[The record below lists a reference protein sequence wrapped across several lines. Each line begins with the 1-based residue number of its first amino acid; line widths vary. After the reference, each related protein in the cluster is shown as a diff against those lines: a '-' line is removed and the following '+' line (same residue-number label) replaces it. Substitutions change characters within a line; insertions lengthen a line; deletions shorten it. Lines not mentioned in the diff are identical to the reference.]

1 MCEFPLFVKRDCK
14 GKSIARFCKCGRK
27 SFLNSLLMMVSIVD
41 YQ

>member
-1 MCEFPLFVKRDCK
+1 MCEFPLFVKMECK
-14 GKSIARFCKCGRK
+14 GKSIARFCKHERK